1 MNGGNNKKERGEPPI
16 FFPNLLG
23 SRTDGSK
30 IFVGNTFCL
39 IGGRIVIVVGG
50 HILLYVVLWHLI
62 GDLLNH
68 ILYYFNP
75 SSDYFAN
82 NVSIAAVKMY
92 AMAKPYAM

>member
-1 MNGGNNKKERGEPPI
+1 MNGGNNKKERGEPPN

-50 HILLYVVLWHLI
+50 ARAYLIVRSTLASYRGSIKSYFVLFESCL
-62 GDLLNH
+62 
-68 ILYYFNP
+68 
-75 SSDYFAN
+75 
-82 NVSIAAVKMY
+82 
-92 AMAKPYAM
+92 

>member
-1 MNGGNNKKERGEPPI
+1 MGEIIKKERGEPPN
-16 FFPNLLG
+16 FFSQLVRLKNRWVENFCWKHLLFNWRADCDC
-23 SRTDGSK
+23 SRRAY
-30 IFVGNTFCL
+30 L
-39 IGGRIVIVVGG
+39 IVRSTLVS
-50 HILLYVVLWHLI
+50 
-62 GDLLNH
+62 GDQLNH